1 LVERHA
7 PPGSKRAHRADS
19 LTSTPDIALG
29 LVRRFTIDQRM
40 DPSVPGHP
48 PTLLERE
55 HETERVRTTLRA
67 VGQRAGVTLVI
78 EGAAGIGKSRL
89 LQEARARAAGFGFRV
104 LGARAT
110 ELEQGFPYGVMLQ
123 LFERLL
129 MEADD
134 AERERWLAGAASLVV
149 DLLAGASAMSPG
161 GAARTMSEVDPGYA
175 WQHGLYWL
183 ASNVSTDSPLVLV
196 VDDLQWCDAPSARAL
211 AFIARRLEG
220 LPVALIVASRPLDP
234 LLAPEAAA
242 LLGDPVAEFL
252 RPPPL
257 TWGAVS
263 ALIAARLSREPQA
276 RFVDACVTVTG
287 GNPFL
292 LGELLNEAAARGL
305 TPSASAADDVGSI
318 VPRGVANAVLL
329 RLARL
334 APPAA
339 GLARALSVLG
349 DGAQVGDAGQLAGLA
364 GAQVDVAMA
373 GLVSAGV
380 VEPGGTILFTHPI
393 VRRAIYD
400 DISPAERERL
410 HHAAW
415 CTLQQRRAP
424 VRQVAAHVI
433 QTQPAADPD
442 ATALLRGAASDALAL
457 GDAAG
462 AAALLSRALQEPPPE
477 SERAAVLLALGQARA
492 RAGMPEAVA
501 PLLELVDHGED
512 DATIAAAATE
522 LGGMLF
528 FAGRAAEGA
537 AILRRAQERLPAGG
551 PAREQL
557 EVALLAASY
566 TTVSARRQ
574 ADVAIAKLRD
584 PGGTAAG
591 VLQATTLATLAMDE
605 VTYLRSATTAIGL
618 ARRALGAGLPREPH
632 RGESWVLLALAAL
645 IASDALD
652 EALRS
657 VDEMLAEA
665 RARGSALTVVT
676 VSSLRANIGMRS
688 GDLIAAE
695 ADAQTAIELAPD
707 LLGAEFAG
715 LGVAAAVLAGLDRDE
730 TPDSLRRLIDGAG
743 IRYDTEF
750 MPNAV
755 LRYASGV
762 LRAAA
767 GNREAAIEELRGCAF
782 DHPAF
787 GGENPA
793 MFPWRSA
800 AALSLA
806 ELGRHDEAQVLA
818 DDEVRRAQSFGA
830 PRAIGIALR
839 AQALVGP
846 PAQRSAGLAAALA
859 VLEDSPA
866 RLERARVL
874 VDLGATLRAAGQR
887 TAAREPL
894 LEGLTQAA
902 RCGARTLEQRARTE
916 LAAIGVRPRGI
927 DGAGPDSLTASE
939 RRVAELAAKGGT
951 NREIAQTLFVTEKTV
966 ETHLGRAFRKLDITS
981 RRQLPD
987 VLASNL
993 A

>member
-1 LVERHA
+1 
-7 PPGSKRAHRADS
+7 
-19 LTSTPDIALG
+19 
-29 LVRRFTIDQRM
+29 M
-40 DPSVPGHP
+40 DLSVAAQPAA
-48 PTLLERE
+48 LLERE
-55 HETERVRTTLRA
+55 RELERVRTLLRA
-67 VGQRAGVTLVI
+67 VGQQAGVTLVI

-89 LQEARARAAGFGFRV
+89 LQEARARAAALRLRV
-104 LGARAT
+104 LDARGT

-123 LFERLL
+123 LFERLVL
-129 MEADD
+129 EADD
-134 AERERWLAGAASLVV
+134 CERERWFAGAAALAA
-149 DLLAGASAMSPG
+149 DLLTGASAPTP
-161 GAARTMSEVDPGYA
+161 GAAASHLPTGDPGYA

-196 VDDLQWCDAPSARAL
+196 LDDLQWCDAPSARAL

-220 LPVALIVASRPLDP
+220 LPLGLILASRPLDP
-234 LLAPEAAA
+234 VLTPEAAG
-242 LLGDPVAEFL
+242 LLADPATELL
-252 RPPPL
+252 RPSPF
-257 TWGAVS
+257 TEAAVS
-263 ALIAARLSREPQA
+263 ALIAERLPGA
-276 RFVDACVTVTG
+276 PHAGFVRACLKVTG

-292 LGELLNEAAARGL
+292 LAELLSEAAARGL
-305 TPSASAADDVGSI
+305 TPTAVAAENVGSI
-318 VPRGVANAVLL
+318 VPRGIANAVLL

-334 APPAA
+334 AAPAA
-339 GLARALSVLG
+339 ALARALSVLG
-349 DGAQVGDAGQLAGLA
+349 DGAHVGDAGQLAGLG
-364 GAQVDVAMA
+364 GADVDAAMVR
-373 GLVSAGV
+373 LVSVGV
-380 VEPGGTILFTHPI
+380 VEPGGTLRFTHPI
-393 VRRAIYD
+393 VRSAIYD

-410 HHAAW
+410 HHSAW
-415 CTLQQRRAP
+415 CTLQERRAP
-424 VRQVAAHVI
+424 LRQIAAHVM

-442 ATALLRGAASDALAL
+442 ATELLRGAASDALAL
-457 GDAAG
+457 GDAAA
-462 AAALLSRALQEPPPE
+462 AAALLSRAMQEPPAE
-477 SERAAVLLALGQARA
+477 SDRAAVLLALGQARA

-501 PLLELVDHGED
+501 PLLELVEHGDEE
-512 DATIAAAATE
+512 AAIAAAATE

-537 AILRRAQERLPAGG
+537 AILRRAQERLPTAGPG
-551 PAREQL
+551 REQL

-566 TTVSARRQ
+566 TSVSARRE
-574 ADVAIAKLRD
+574 ADATIAKLRD
-584 PGGTAAG
+584 PGGPARG

-605 VTYLRSATTAIGL
+605 VTYLRSARTAIDL
-618 ARRALGAGLPREPH
+618 AQRALAAGVPNEPH

-652 EALRS
+652 DALHS
-657 VDEMLAEA
+657 VDEILTQA

-676 VSSLRANIGMRS
+676 VSSLRASIGLRS
-688 GDLIAAE
+688 GNLIASQ

-715 LGVAAAVLAGLDRDE
+715 LGVAAAVLVGLDRDE
-730 TPDSLRRLIDGAG
+730 PPESLRRLIESAG
-743 IRYDTEF
+743 VRYDTEF
-750 MPNAV
+750 MPNAL

-767 GNREAAIEELRGCAF
+767 GNHETAIEELRSCAF
-782 DHPAF
+782 DHPAH

-806 ELGRHDEAQVLA
+806 ELGRHGEAQALA
-818 DDEVRRAQSFGA
+818 ADEVQRAQSFGA

-846 PAQRSAGLAAALA
+846 SAQRSAGLDAALA
-859 VLEDSPA
+859 VLADSPG
-866 RLERARVL
+866 RLEHARVL

-894 LEGLTQAA
+894 VQGLTGAA
-902 RCGARTLEQRARTE
+902 RCGARALERRARTE

-927 DGAGPDSLTASE
+927 EGAGPDALTPSE
-939 RRVAELAAKGGT
+939 RRVAEMAAQGGT

-981 RRQLPD
+981 RRQLRD
-987 VLASNL
+987 MLESASG
-993 A
+993 